1 MKGLPVFAAIIE
13 AATGV
18 GLILVPSLVGQL
30 LLGIEL
36 TGVIVRVAGIAL
48 IVLAIACRPGPPMLG
63 MLIYNAAVA
72 LYLAC
77 VGITGDSSGGL
88 LWPVVIGC
96 PVSMTISRVVLILFP
111 VFRATLT
118 SLKTSQS
125 LRPDCFWLLVIRR
138 ETLPRSCAAR

>member
-36 TGVIVRVAGIAL
+36 TGVIVRLAGIAL
-48 IVLAIACRPGPPMLG
+48 IALAIACRPGPPMLG

-77 VGITGDSSGGL
+77 VGITGDSNGGL
-88 LWPVVIGC
+88 LWPLIIGC
-96 PVSMTISRVVLILFP
+96 PVSMTIRSRRSNP
-111 VFRATLT
+111 VPSVSSHSHITQDEPIF
-118 SLKTSQS
+118 
-125 LRPDCFWLLVIRR
+125 
-138 ETLPRSCAAR
+138 AARLLLAACNP

>member
-1 MKGLPVFAAIIE
+1 MRGLLVFAAIIE

-18 GLILVPSLVGQL
+18 ALILAPSLVGQL

-48 IVLAIACRPGPPMLG
+48 IALALACWPGPPMLG

-77 VGITGDSSGGL
+77 VGFSGESSGVL
-88 LWPVVIGC
+88 LWPVVILHA
-96 PVSMTISRVVLILFP
+96 VMTVLLIWAMTRKIP
-111 VFRATLT
+111 H
-118 SLKTSQS
+118 
-125 LRPDCFWLLVIRR
+125 
-138 ETLPRSCAAR
+138 